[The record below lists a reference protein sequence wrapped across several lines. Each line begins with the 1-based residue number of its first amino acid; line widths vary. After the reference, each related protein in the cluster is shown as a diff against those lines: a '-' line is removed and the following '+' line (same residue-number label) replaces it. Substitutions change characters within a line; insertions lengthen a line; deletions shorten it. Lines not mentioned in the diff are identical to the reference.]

1 MNSIYE
7 IRILVVDDNTDLLR
21 LLQEQLTDAGYRHIQ
36 TVRSCGAKQISP
48 HCFCQPGMQT
58 PTACL
63 GWVSAR
69 MIT

>member
-36 TVRSCGAKQISP
+36 TVPKLRGSRKGHLPQTSP
-48 HCFCQPGMQT
+48 
-58 PTACL
+58 
-63 GWVSAR
+63 S
-69 MIT
+69 